1 MTDMTSAKKRVIR
14 SRARRFAMDLND
26 ASLDSGLGLYQSTID
41 DLYEGKSRIRIC
53 LKCGAI
59 ESSNNLNASNHS
71 CALDFR
77 SFQVVVSTNWN
88 NLEAFFLTEKYVK
101 ALQSIGVELDQR
113 EIVTVPVENK
123 EEIKISASQKEKADT
138 SVSQK

>member
-1 MTDMTSAKKRVIR
+1 M
-14 SRARRFAMDLND
+14 
-26 ASLDSGLGLYQSTID
+26 
-41 DLYEGKSRIRIC
+41 
-53 LKCGAI
+53 
-59 ESSNNLNASNHS
+59 
-71 CALDFR
+71 DFR

>member
-1 MTDMTSAKKRVIR
+1 MTDMNSAKKRVIR
-14 SRARRFAMDLND
+14 SRARRFAMDLHD
-26 ASLDSGLGLYQSTID
+26 APLDSGLGLYQSTID

-59 ESSNNLNASNHS
+59 ESSTNLNANNHS

-77 SFQVVVSTNWN
+77 SFQVVVPTNWN

-113 EIVTVPVENK
+113 EIVTVPVETQT
-123 EEIKISASQKEKADT
+123 EVQVTVPEQEKADA
-138 SVSQK
+138 SVTHK